1 MLFQPPPPTRY
12 DLNFRVAGTPVRVHP
27 LFWLIMLF
35 LGASTGDLVQILI
48 WAAAVFL
55 SILIHELGH
64 ALAMRR
70 FGIPSYV
77 VLYWGGGLTVPAPE
91 RSGYGERR
99 ASPGP
104 NEEIAISLAGPGTGF
119 LFAAL
124 IIGAIALAGG
134 TVTLTMLFGFIPIPM
149 AVLPAAGR
157 ILNLFAASLLW
168 VNLFWGVV
176 NLMPVYPLD
185 GGNVTRY
192 LLLKAD
198 PWGGIRTSLWIS
210 VVAGGVVA
218 LFGFLVMRST
228 FIGLLFGLLAF
239 QSFQALQGRA

>member
-12 DLNFRVAGTPVRVHP
+12 DLTFRVANIPIRVHP
-27 LFWLIMLF
+27 LFWLITLF

-48 WAAAVFL
+48 WGVAVFL

-70 FGIPSYV
+70 YGIPSYV
-77 VLYWGGGLTVPAPE
+77 ILYWGGGLTVPASE
-91 RSGYGERR
+91 RWGNGG
-99 ASPGP
+99 ASASLGP
-104 NEEIAISLAGPGTGF
+104 NQEIAISLAGPGTGF

-124 IIGAIALAGG
+124 IISSVALAGG
-134 TVTLTMLFGFIPIPM
+134 AVTLTMLFGFIPVPM
-149 AVLPAAGR
+149 AVLPSAGR
-157 ILNLFAASLLW
+157 ILNLFVASLLW
-168 VNLFWGVV
+168 VNLFWGIV

-185 GGNVTRY
+185 GGSVTRH

-198 PWGGIRTSLWIS
+198 PWGGVRTSLWIS
-210 VVAGGVVA
+210 VIAGGIVA

-239 QSFQALQGRA
+239 QSFQSLQGWT